1 MPSAKEQLLA
11 PAITAIGQHFT
22 DNDLTVSR
30 LAHLCGIS
38 ETYLRRL
45 FCDRFG
51 MGPKEYV
58 IERRLSYAVR
68 LLESGQFSVG
78 EIAGMCGYA
87 EPCHFSREFSRR
99 YGMSPNEYKNRHR
112 R

>member
-1 MPSAKEQLLA
+1 ML
-11 PAITAIGQHFT
+11 HFG
-22 DNDLTVSR
+22 R
-30 LAHLCGIS
+30 K
-38 ETYLRRL
+38 YLRRL